1 MKGISI
7 LFLQA
12 VVVLVGIL
20 SLFILI
26 RFPLTEGRA
35 VNLDLW
41 SIYTDPFIIYAY
53 ASSLAFFIGL
63 YQVIRLLGCIGQN
76 NLYSSSALRTLR
88 RIKYCAIALSAL
100 IVMAA
105 IYIRIFHPEDDDPA
119 GFLALSIIATI
130 ISVAVATAVAVLE
143 KILRHAVDMKS
154 ENDLTI

>member
-76 NLYSSSALRTLR
+76 NLYSSSALRTLT

>member
-12 VVVLVGIL
+12 VVVLIGIL
-20 SLFILI
+20 ALSILI

-35 VNLDLW
+35 ANLDLF
-41 SIYTDPFIIYAY
+41 SIYTDPFILYAY
-53 ASSLAFFIGL
+53 ASSIAFFIGL
-63 YQVIRLLGCIGQN
+63 YQAVRLLGYIGKN
-76 NLYSSSALRTLR
+76 KLYSLNALRTLR
-88 RIKYCAIALSAL
+88 NIKYCAIALSIL
-100 IVMAA
+100 IVIAG
-105 IYIRIFHPEDDDPA
+105 IFIRLFHHPDDDPA

-143 KILRHAVDMKS
+143 KILQHAVDMKS